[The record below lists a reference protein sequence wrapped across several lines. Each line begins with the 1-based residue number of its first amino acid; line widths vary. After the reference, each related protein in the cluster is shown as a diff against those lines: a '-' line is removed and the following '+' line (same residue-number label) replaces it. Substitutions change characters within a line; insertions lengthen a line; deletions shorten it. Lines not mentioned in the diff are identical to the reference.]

1 MDKFREEFLK
11 ETASTLKTLQTKL
24 KSQAAFEDYSTEFAH
39 RLHTLKGSAMT
50 FDLPIPG
57 RFVHEIENLIQAQ
70 REGNIA
76 RTEWVKDVLEESF
89 EALLNLFRQASQ
101 NQELVFPQE
110 LSTKISYLIET
121 EKGEP
126 VISLPGSFP
135 SDLRTQLSSAELRNL
150 QSSLLNGG
158 NIFLIEVSFLTETFT
173 DKFKALK
180 NILDEK
186 CEVIGTFMVTTFA
199 AENIAFRILLTT
211 KINSDAL
218 LPLIT
223 DDQGKIIYEYRNEK
237 SAVSNDKNVLNNI
250 VAQSISNGKQS
261 ANKLGKEID
270 FEISLQEIELPE
282 KHLEAVSVAFLHLIR
297 NAVDHGIESKAERL
311 NSQKLP
317 NGHISIEA
325 SLGKHIFRAMVK
337 DDGRGIDT
345 KKVFEIAVQKN
356 LIEPNAVLSNEE
368 IWEFIYQPDF
378 STSLSVS
385 EISGRGI
392 GLDAVK
398 TAIKQVKGEI
408 RVQSI
413 EGRGT
418 EFEIYLPIN

>member
-24 KSQAAFEDYSTEFAH
+24 KGPAAFEDYSTEFAH
-39 RLHTLKGSAMT
+39 RLHTLKGSSMT
-50 FDLPIPG
+50 FNLPIPG
-57 RFVHEIENLIQAQ
+57 RFIHEIENLIQAQ
-70 REGNIA
+70 REGKIA
-76 RTEWVKDVLEESF
+76 HTEWIKDVLEESF
-89 EALLNLFRQASQ
+89 EILLNLFRQASE
-101 NQELVFPQE
+101 NEELTFPQE
-110 LSTKISYLIET
+110 ISTKISYLIES

-126 VISLPGSFP
+126 SISLPGSFP
-135 SDLRTQLSSAELRNL
+135 NDLRTQLSSAELRNL
-150 QSSLLNGG
+150 HSSLLNGS
-158 NIFLIEVSFLTETFT
+158 NIFLIEISFLTETFT
-173 DKFKALK
+173 GKFKELR
-180 NILDEK
+180 NTLDEK

-199 AENIAFRILLTT
+199 SENIAFRSLLTT
-211 KINSDAL
+211 KINRDEL
-218 LPLIT
+218 LPLIKAA
-223 DDQGKIIYEYRNEK
+223 QGKIIYEYQNEK
-237 SAVSNDKNVLNNI
+237 TALSNDKNVLNNI

-270 FEISLQEIELPE
+270 FEISLPEIELPE

-297 NAVDHGIESKAERL
+297 NAVDHGIESKEERL

-317 NGHISIEA
+317 HGNISIEA
-325 SLGKHIFRAMVK
+325 SVGKNIFRAMVK

-345 KKVFEIAVQKN
+345 KKVFETAVRKN
-356 LIEPNAVLSNEE
+356 MIEPNAVLSNEE

-378 STSLSVS
+378 STSQSVS

-398 TAIKQVKGEI
+398 TAIKQVNGEI

>member
-11 ETASTLKTLQTKL
+11 ETASTLKTLQIKL
-24 KSQAAFEDYSTEFAH
+24 KSPAAFDEYATEFAH
-39 RLHTLKGSAMT
+39 QLHTLKGSAMT

-89 EALLNLFRQASQ
+89 EALLNLFRQASE

-121 EKGEP
+121 EKGES

-150 QSSLLNGG
+150 QSSLLNGSS
-158 NIFLIEVSFLTETFT
+158 IFLIEVSFLTETFT

-180 NILDEK
+180 NTLDEK

-218 LPLIT
+218 LPLIAS
-223 DDQGKIIYEYRNEK
+223 DQGKIIYEYRNEK

-250 VAQSISNGKQS
+250 VAQSIYNGKQS

-270 FEISLQEIELPE
+270 FEISLPEIELPE

-297 NAVDHGIESKAERL
+297 NAVDHGIESKTERL

-317 NGHISIEA
+317 HGHISIEA
-325 SLGKHIFRAMVK
+325 SLGKNIFRAMVK

-345 KKVFEIAVQKN
+345 KKVFETAVQKK

-368 IWEFIYQPDF
+368 IWEFIYRPDF
-378 STSLSVS
+378 STSQSVS

-392 GLDAVK
+392 GLDVVK
-398 TAIKQVKGEI
+398 TAIKQVNGEI

-413 EGRGT
+413 QGRGT
-418 EFEIYLPIN
+418 EFDIYLPIN

>member
-11 ETASTLKTLQTKL
+11 ETASTLKILQTKL
-24 KSQAAFEDYSTEFAH
+24 KSTAAFEDYSTEFAH

-57 RFVHEIENLIQAQ
+57 RVIHEIENLIQAQ
-70 REGNIA
+70 REGTIA
-76 RTEWVKDVLEESF
+76 HTEWIKDVLEESF
-89 EALLNLFRQASQ
+89 AALSNLFRQASQ
-101 NQELVFPQE
+101 NEELSFPQE
-110 LSTKISYLIET
+110 LSTKISYLIES
-121 EKGEP
+121 EKGES

-135 SDLRTQLSSAELRNL
+135 SNLRTQLSSAELRNL
-150 QSSLLNGG
+150 QSSLLNGN

-173 DKFKALK
+173 DKFKALRS
-180 NILDEK
+180 ILDEK

-199 AENIAFRILLTT
+199 AENIGFRILLTT
-211 KINSDAL
+211 KINRDELFPMINSA
-218 LPLIT
+218 
-223 DDQGKIIYEYRNEK
+223 QGKIIYEYCNEK
-237 SAVSNDKNVLNNI
+237 TTLSNDKNILNNI

-270 FEISLQEIELPE
+270 FEVSLLEIELPE

-297 NAVDHGIESKAERL
+297 NAVDHGIEGKEERL

-325 SLGKHIFRAMVK
+325 SIGKNIFRAVVK

-345 KKVFEIAVQKN
+345 KKVFEIAVQKK
-356 LIEPNAVLSNEE
+356 LIETTAILSNEE

-378 STSLSVS
+378 STSSFVS

-392 GLDAVK
+392 GLNAVK
-398 TAIKQVKGEI
+398 TAIRQVNGEI

-413 EGRGT
+413 AGRGT

>member
-1 MDKFREEFLK
+1 MDTFREEFLK

-24 KSQAAFEDYSTEFAH
+24 KSPAAFEEYSTEFAH
-39 RLHTLKGSAMT
+39 RLHTLKGSSMT
-50 FDLPIPG
+50 FNLPIPG
-57 RFVHEIENLIQAQ
+57 RFIHEIENLIQAQ
-70 REGNIA
+70 REGKIA
-76 RTEWVKDVLEESF
+76 HTEWIKDVLEESF
-89 EALLNLFRQASQ
+89 ETLLNLFRQASE
-101 NQELVFPQE
+101 NEELTFPQE
-110 LSTKISYLIET
+110 ISTKISYLIES

-126 VISLPGSFP
+126 SISLPGSFP
-135 SDLRTQLSSAELRNL
+135 NDLRTQLSSAELRNL
-150 QSSLLNGG
+150 HSSLLNGS
-158 NIFLIEVSFLTETFT
+158 NIFLIEISFLTETFT
-173 DKFKALK
+173 GKFKELR
-180 NILDEK
+180 NTLDEK

-199 AENIAFRILLTT
+199 SENIAFRSLLTT
-211 KINSDAL
+211 KINRDEL
-218 LPLIT
+218 LPLIKSA
-223 DDQGKIIYEYRNEK
+223 QGKIIYEYQNEK
-237 SAVSNDKNVLNNI
+237 TALSNDKNVLNNI

-270 FEISLQEIELPE
+270 FEISLPEIELPE

-297 NAVDHGIESKAERL
+297 NAVDHGIESKEERL

-317 NGHISIEA
+317 HGNISIEA
-325 SLGKHIFRAMVK
+325 SVGKNIFRAMVK

-345 KKVFEIAVQKN
+345 KKVFETAVRKN
-356 LIEPNAVLSNEE
+356 MIEPTAVLSNEE

-378 STSLSVS
+378 STSQSVS

-398 TAIKQVKGEI
+398 TAIKQVNGEI

>member
-1 MDKFREEFLK
+1 MDKFREEFLQ

-89 EALLNLFRQASQ
+89 TALLNLFRQASQ

-126 VISLPGSFP
+126 IISLPGSFP

-150 QSSLLNGG
+150 HSSLLNGN

-173 DKFKALK
+173 DKFKELK
-180 NILDEK
+180 HILDEK

-211 KINSDAL
+211 KINRDEL
-218 LPLIT
+218 LPLIKS
-223 DDQGKIIYEYRNEK
+223 DQGKVIYEYRNEK
-237 SAVSNDKNVLNNI
+237 SVVSNDKNVLNNI

-270 FEISLQEIELPE
+270 FEISLPEIELPE

-297 NAVDHGIESKAERL
+297 NAVDHGIESKTERF

-325 SLGKHIFRAMVK
+325 SLGKNIFRAMVK

-345 KKVFEIAVQKN
+345 KKVFETAVQKN

-378 STSLSVS
+378 STSQYVS

-398 TAIKQVKGEI
+398 TAIKQVNGEI